1 MGAVL
6 PVRTQSADRE
16 GAPMSWQALAW
27 RVNRDDAEADN
38 RMSDIQTWQPS
49 WREPTNR
56 VSCLKTFSSIQ
67 KQKSD
72 V

>member
-1 MGAVL
+1 
-6 PVRTQSADRE
+6 
-16 GAPMSWQALAW
+16 MSWQALAW